1 MILKGFDGDTID
13 LSGTLDY
20 VPGFVQRLPDGT
32 WGPPPV
38 REPPHLRADDMLPV
52 ICQDC
57 DGDGFLE
64 SLEPCACDDGR
75 HDVTDCPT
83 CGGAG
88 RFSVPRDAWEDHYV
102 PRLAAWRQ
110 AGAYLR

>member
-1 MILKGFDGDTID
+1 MILKGKGITPIRRP
-13 LSGTLDY
+13 LRIPLDEY
-20 VPGFVQRLPDGT
+20 LASVPGFVQLLPDGT
-32 WGPPPV
+32 WGPPPI
-38 REPPHLRADDMLPV
+38 REPPRLREDDMLPV
-52 ICQDC
+52 ICRDC

-64 SLEPCACDDGR
+64 S

-88 RFSVPRDAWEDHYV
+88 RLSVPRDAWEDHYV

-110 AGAYLR
+110 AGAHLR